1 MEAYGIKCTQLN
13 SVSIYH
19 GAGSA
24 KSLNAK
30 TLESVKSGNWIIA
43 CMGKGDWTS
52 SGHFVLWYGMDGN
65 NVLINDPNSTKAS
78 RLKAPISTFQ
88 NQVKYYFE
96 VIVDYGK
103 KEDDD
108 MTKEQIFDE
117 FFGIDSK
124 EKLDDMVS
132 QILSVQSE

>member
-1 MEAYGIKCTQLN
+1 MFHVGL
-13 SVSIYH
+13 
-19 GAGSA
+19 
-24 KSLNAK
+24 L
-30 TLESVKSGNWIIA
+30 
-43 CMGKGDWTS
+43 
-52 SGHFVLWYGMDGN
+52 LWYGMDGN

-108 MTKEQIFDE
+108 MTKEQIFDMIDE
-117 FFGIDSK
+117 WFINRGLIPIQDNMKPDLDWAYNRGIMKDGAYNRPATRA
-124 EKLDDMVS
+124 EVAIVAHRLYDIITDEDDKK
-132 QILSVQSE
+132 